1 MLYNVINLKGW
12 LVDRI
17 CSKQNPTSKSI
28 NLPKLLTMISKF
40 AVVVRASEETFF
52 ALRTFVNWKYYV
64 RGGYLRIIN
73 SDSIGTLFALDLL
86 KIFTKISQPLNM
98 VYPNDIILAYSLFVI
113 LDLSGD

>member
-1 MLYNVINLKGW
+1 
-12 LVDRI
+12 
-17 CSKQNPTSKSI
+17 
-28 NLPKLLTMISKF
+28 MISKF

-86 KIFTKISQPLNM
+86 KFFTKISQPLNM

-113 LDLSGD
+113 LDLSGDWIQFVYRNVVQTNSIGTIFSDQIVLKLYE